1 MQWSRLV
8 CAVLGHKRTPIE
20 PIDFYGDMLYR
31 STCQRCGDVFVSFD
45 EHRWENET
53 GAGKW
58 NRTNGARPFNNDGKP
73 TDYQEWQQSGD
84 AGSAARFFKCCP
96 FDIGEH
102 VAYNEAI
109 NQDGGMQWA
118 STGQR
123 QSIRAESG
131 TLPERGTT
139 DSPSG
144 TQRQNRPD
152 LCWPITGFGNR
163 QTGLS
168 QKDSL
173 STTETETSR
182 ITGLKTLPLLTPQLT
197 SVCIAGASCETV
209 CGGNPAMFAENSS
222 HLPPNIGTLE
232 NLATLCTGDAESA
245 TSELLSKRSENARA
259 AETPRRMIYCPKASR
274 SDRDD
279 GLPDGV
285 HSQHP
290 TVKATSL
297 MRYLCRLITPPG
309 GVVLD
314 PFMGSGSTGKG
325 AVLEGFSFVG
335 IEAEAEYFA
344 IAQARI
350 DAAEAQAQPR
360 MEGV

>member
-1 MQWSRLV
+1 M
-8 CAVLGHKRTPIE
+8 
-20 PIDFYGDMLYR
+20 
-31 STCQRCGDVFVSFD
+31 
-45 EHRWENET
+45 
-53 GAGKW
+53 KW
-58 NRTNGARPFNNDGKP
+58 NIDEF
-73 TDYQEWQQSGD
+73 
-84 AGSAARFFKCCP
+84 
-96 FDIGEH
+96 GE
-102 VAYNEAI
+102 NI
-109 NQDGGMQWA
+109 MGM
-118 STGQR
+118 
-123 QSIRAESG
+123 
-131 TLPERGTT
+131 
-139 DSPSG
+139 
-144 TQRQNRPD
+144 
-152 LCWPITGFGNR
+152 C
-163 QTGLS
+163 QT
-168 QKDSL
+168 DSL
-173 STTETETSR
+173 STILTEINKITESR
-182 ITGLKTLPLLTPQLT
+182 ILDLLMLSLT
-197 SVCIAGASCETV
+197 SASIAGASCETV